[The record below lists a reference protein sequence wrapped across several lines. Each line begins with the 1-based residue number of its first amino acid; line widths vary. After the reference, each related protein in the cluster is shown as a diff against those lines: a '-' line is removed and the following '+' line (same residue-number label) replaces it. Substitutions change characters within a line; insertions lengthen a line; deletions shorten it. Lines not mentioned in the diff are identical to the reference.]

1 MEIIKIVIF
10 TACILT
16 VFYSIFKKNRILFN
30 YGYLITGL
38 VIVLDQAVIFY
49 DTSSTENLALICL
62 WIIQIVLVIPNQL
75 PPLTKDGSV
84 VAKSA
89 VPKIMISL
97 SIINFFG
104 AYYSQQVNYIPDFA
118 MYGHIIL
125 AIIPIFPA
133 YYILADKIEI
143 IDK

>member
-62 WIIQIVLVIPNQL
+62 WIIQIVLVIPNRL

-143 IDK
+143 IDN

>member
-1 MEIIKIVIF
+1 MEIIKTAIF

-62 WIIQIVLVIPNQL
+62 WIIQIVLVIPNRL

-133 YYILADKIEI
+133 YYILANKIEI

>member
-62 WIIQIVLVIPNQL
+62 WIIQIVLVIPNRL

-104 AYYSQQVNYIPDFA
+104 AYYSQQVDYIPDFA

>member
-62 WIIQIVLVIPNQL
+62 WIIQIVLVMPNRL
-75 PPLTKDGSV
+75 PPLTKAGSV

-89 VPKIMISL
+89 IPKIMISL

-104 AYYSQQVNYIPDFA
+104 AYYSHQVNYIPDFA

-125 AIIPIFPA
+125 ALIPIFPA

-143 IDK
+143 IDN